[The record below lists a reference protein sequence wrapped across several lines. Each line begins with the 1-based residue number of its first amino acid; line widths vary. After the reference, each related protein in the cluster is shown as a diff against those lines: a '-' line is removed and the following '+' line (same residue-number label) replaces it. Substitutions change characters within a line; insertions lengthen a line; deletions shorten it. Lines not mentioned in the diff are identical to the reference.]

1 MYIVTQP
8 RDGDADDNEVGA
20 DDVADGGKRKRA
32 RGKRPPQGKRQAEK
46 KAARGA
52 ASEAS
57 GGG

>member
-1 MYIVTQP
+1 MASGGGS
-8 RDGDADDNEVGA
+8 DGDADDNEVGA

-32 RGKRPPQGKRQAEK
+32 RGKQPPQGKRQAEK